1 MKCWGGR
8 GGCRVRH
15 AGRKSYLPSVG
26 KDDKSNDFSEAKED
40 FRQKVTPVGPSQ
52 QRGSR
57 FWRSVTRL
65 GGSHPDDDCCWQH
78 CWSTVTSLLQIT
90 CLETAGAFAATGI

>member
-1 MKCWGGR
+1 MQEGR
-8 GGCRVRH
+8 VICPVLQ
-15 AGRKSYLPSVG
+15 KMT
-26 KDDKSNDFSEAKED
+26 KIMIFSEAKED